1 MEKRFTRKDLSEIL
15 VKEDQKENSILYEIL
30 NSGEFTTLDVNGKLV
45 YELVQTP
52 INVTIK
58 INLLKMYFQTDV
70 KTSKGPVAIFEFIL
84 PAESVKTLTS
94 NLSKTVVQ
102 PVDSDNLFL
111 TFSLENKKKFDNY
124 WDDHIA
130 SHSSDIYIVVMMCVF
145 NHDGTLKQPMMVIR
159 DINQYIRTG
168 NQPENQFV
176 N

>member
-1 MEKRFTRKDLSEIL
+1 MEKRFTKEKLSEIL
-15 VKEDQKENSILYEIL
+15 VKGDQKENSILYKLL
-30 NSGEFTTLDVNGKLV
+30 NNGEFTTLNVDGKLV

-52 INVTIK
+52 IGVSVN
-58 INLLKMYFQTDV
+58 INLLKMYFQIDV
-70 KTSKGPVAIFEFIL
+70 KTSKGPVALFEFIL
-84 PAESVKTLTS
+84 PATSVNTITS

-102 PVDSDNLFL
+102 LVDSD
-111 TFSLENKKKFDNY
+111 SSENKKKFDNY

>member
-1 MEKRFTRKDLSEIL
+1 MEKSFTREKLAEIL
-15 VKEDQKENSILYEIL
+15 VKGDQKENSILYKIL
-30 NSGEFTTLDVNGKLV
+30 NNGEFTTLDVDGKLV
-45 YELVQTP
+45 YVLVQTP
-52 INVTIK
+52 IDVSVN
-58 INLLKMYFQTDV
+58 INLLKMYFQIDV

-84 PAESVKTLTS
+84 PAKSVKTLTS

-102 PVDSDNLFL
+102 LVDSD
-111 TFSLENKKKFDNY
+111 SLENKKKFDNY

-145 NHDGTLKQPMMVIR
+145 NHDGTLKQPMIVIR